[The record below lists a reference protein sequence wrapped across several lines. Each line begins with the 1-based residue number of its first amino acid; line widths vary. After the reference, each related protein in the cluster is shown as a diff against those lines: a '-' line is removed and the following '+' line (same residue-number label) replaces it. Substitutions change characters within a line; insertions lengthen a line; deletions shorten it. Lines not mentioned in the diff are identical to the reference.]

1 MNIKDFMAGKKIT
14 KEDIAQLKKNREGNP
29 YLNSMEQM
37 TSEDGRIMNFILGG
51 KMPSSERFSEEGN
64 TDKSEE

>member
-14 KEDIAQLKKNREGNP
+14 EEDIAQLKKNREGNP
-29 YLNSMEQM
+29 YLNNMEQM

-51 KMPSSERFSEEGN
+51 KMPSSELFSEEGN
-64 TDKSEE
+64 IEKSED